1 MKKSLLGLTFASLM
15 FSAGSA
21 VAADYKIDKEGQH
34 AFVNFRIQHL
44 GYSWLYG
51 TFKDFD
57 GTFTFDEKNPAA
69 DKVNVTINTT
79 SVDTNHAERDKH
91 LRSADFLN
99 TAKYPQATFTSTS
112 VKKDGDKLDI
122 TGDLTLNGV
131 TKPVTLEAKLIGQ
144 GDDPWGG
151 KRAGFEAEGKMN
163 RPGFPGECFICELRL
178 PDHRFR
184 WKHNKLFLLLPVG
197 YGPAFPAIVDCYT
210 SPPT

>member
-99 TAKYPQATFTSTS
+99 MKWST
-112 VKKDGDKLDI
+112 K
-122 TGDLTLNGV
+122 TG
-131 TKPVTLEAKLIGQ
+131 
-144 GDDPWGG
+144 
-151 KRAGFEAEGKMN
+151 
-163 RPGFPGECFICELRL
+163 
-178 PDHRFR
+178 HRVRVFSS
-184 WKHNKLFLLLPVG
+184 
-197 YGPAFPAIVDCYT
+197 ID
-210 SPPT
+210 